1 MEALK
6 AKQKKD
12 LKLAKQVLN
21 LFICNFIHL
30 RTNYMNIRDRWRST
44 SESFAIPIVAL
55 IFSLIIFGIF
65 LAVHNHFQN
74 VFAIS
79 AIRDKILGELGNKA
93 ISELGDKRVNE
104 LIDNAIKSV
113 SLKTLNI
120 FAVYG
125 EIYKS
130 AFGNSFAWQG
140 TLIRAAPLMLTC
152 LCTALPAM
160 LGLTIIGNEGALI
173 VGGLGAIA
181 VGLSL
186 ASLPSVIVQIAMA
199 MGGLIAGGLWIM
211 FVGAIKYYRGVNE
224 TISSLLMNYIA
235 IAVLNTL
242 VEGPMRDPST
252 LNKPSSFPL
261 SAINMLQSIPNTRVH
276 YGLIYGLVACA
287 IAYFLIHRTTFGFAV
302 RTVGGNIR
310 AAKIAG
316 LPVGKLTLIVT
327 FLGGSCAGLA
337 GMVEVAAIHGSA
349 NASLISGYGY
359 SGILVAFIARQNPL
373 VAVLVAVLMG
383 GILAS
388 GSALQRSFG
397 LPDAT
402 VLLFQG
408 IVFLAILFSES
419 LYGRLDFFKDR
430 EPEVKIDASA
440 TVV

>member
-1 MEALK
+1 
-6 AKQKKD
+6 
-12 LKLAKQVLN
+12 
-21 LFICNFIHL
+21 
-30 RTNYMNIRDRWRST
+30 
-44 SESFAIPIVAL
+44 
-55 IFSLIIFGIF
+55 
-65 LAVHNHFQN
+65 
-74 VFAIS
+74 
-79 AIRDKILGELGNKA
+79 
-93 ISELGDKRVNE
+93 
-104 LIDNAIKSV
+104 
-113 SLKTLNI
+113 
-120 FAVYG
+120 
-125 EIYKS
+125 
-130 AFGNSFAWQG
+130 
-140 TLIRAAPLMLTC
+140 
-152 LCTALPAM
+152 
-160 LGLTIIGNEGALI
+160 
-173 VGGLGAIA
+173 
-181 VGLSL
+181 
-186 ASLPSVIVQIAMA
+186 
-199 MGGLIAGGLWIM
+199 MGSLIAGGLWIM

-261 SAINMLQSIPNTRVH
+261 SPINMLQSIPNTRVH

-440 TVV
+440 TAV

>member
-1 MEALK
+1 
-6 AKQKKD
+6 
-12 LKLAKQVLN
+12 
-21 LFICNFIHL
+21 
-30 RTNYMNIRDRWRST
+30 
-44 SESFAIPIVAL
+44 
-55 IFSLIIFGIF
+55 
-65 LAVHNHFQN
+65 
-74 VFAIS
+74 
-79 AIRDKILGELGNKA
+79 
-93 ISELGDKRVNE
+93 
-104 LIDNAIKSV
+104 
-113 SLKTLNI
+113 
-120 FAVYG
+120 
-125 EIYKS
+125 
-130 AFGNSFAWQG
+130 
-140 TLIRAAPLMLTC
+140 
-152 LCTALPAM
+152 M

-186 ASLPSVIVQIAMA
+186 ASLPSIMVQIAMA
-199 MGGLIAGGLWIM
+199 MGGIIVGGLWIM

-261 SAINMLQSIPNTRVH
+261 AAINMLQSIPNTRVH
-276 YGLIYGLVACA
+276 YGLIYGLVACV
-287 IAYFLIHRTTFGFAV
+287 IAYFLIHRTTFGFSV

-440 TVV
+440 TTV

>member
-1 MEALK
+1 M
-6 AKQKKD
+6 
-12 LKLAKQVLN
+12 N
-21 LFICNFIHL
+21 L
-30 RTNYMNIRDRWRST
+30 RDRWRSA
-44 SESFAIPIVAL
+44 SENIVLPIGAL
-55 IFSLIIFGIF
+55 IASLIIFGLF
-65 LAVHNHFQN
+65 CAVQGKNP
-74 VFAIS
+74 I
-79 AIRDKILGELGNKA
+79 
-93 ISELGDKRVNE
+93 
-104 LIDNAIKSV
+104 
-113 SLKTLNI
+113 
-120 FAVYG
+120 AVYG
-125 EIYKS
+125 TIYQA
-130 AFGNSFAWQG
+130 AFGNSFSWQG
-140 TLIRAAPLMLTC
+140 TLIRSAPLMLTS

-181 VGLSL
+181 VGLAI
-186 ASLPSVIVQIAMA
+186 ASLPPLLVQIGMA
-199 MGGLIAGGLWIM
+199 IGGIVAGGLWIM

-235 IAVLNTL
+235 IALLNTL
-242 VEGPMRDPST
+242 VEGPMRDPSS
-252 LNKPSSFPL
+252 LNKPSTFPL
-261 SAINMLQSIPNTRVH
+261 EAVNMLQSIPNTRVH

-316 LPVGKLTLIVT
+316 LAVGKLTMIVS

-337 GMVEVAAIHGSA
+337 GMVEIAAVHGSA
-349 NASLISGYGY
+349 NASLNSDYGY

-388 GSALQRSFG
+388 GSALQRTFL

-419 LYGRLDFFKDR
+419 LYGRWDFFKDR
-430 EPEVKIDASA
+430 EPEVKIEGSTTAI
-440 TVV
+440 

>member
-1 MEALK
+1 MM
-6 AKQKKD
+6 
-12 LKLAKQVLN
+12 N
-21 LFICNFIHL
+21 L
-30 RTNYMNIRDRWRST
+30 RDRWRST
-44 SESFAIPIVAL
+44 SENIFIPIGAVIA
-55 IFSLIIFGIF
+55 SLIIFGIF
-65 LAVHNHFQN
+65 CAMQGKNPV
-74 VFAIS
+74 AI
-79 AIRDKILGELGNKA
+79 
-93 ISELGDKRVNE
+93 
-104 LIDNAIKSV
+104 
-113 SLKTLNI
+113 
-120 FAVYG
+120 YG
-125 EIYKS
+125 TIYQS
-130 AFGNSFAWQG
+130 AFGNSFSWQG
-140 TLIRAAPLMLTC
+140 TLIRSAPLMLTS

-181 VGLSL
+181 MGL
-186 ASLPSVIVQIAMA
+186 AVPSLPPVMVQIAMA
-199 MGGLIAGGLWIM
+199 IGGLLAGGLWIM

-242 VEGPMRDPST
+242 VEGVMRDPSS

-261 SAINMLQSIPNTRVH
+261 AAVNMLQSIPNSRLH

-349 NASLISGYGY
+349 NASLNADYGY

-383 GILAS
+383 GILSS

-440 TVV
+440 SAV

>member
-1 MEALK
+1 
-6 AKQKKD
+6 
-12 LKLAKQVLN
+12 
-21 LFICNFIHL
+21 
-30 RTNYMNIRDRWRST
+30 MNIRDRWRSM
-44 SESFAIPIVAL
+44 SENILIPIGAVLA
-55 IFSLIIFGIF
+55 SLVIFGIF
-65 LAVHNHFQN
+65 C
-74 VFAIS
+74 AIQGKNPI
-79 AIRDKILGELGNKA
+79 AI
-93 ISELGDKRVNE
+93 
-104 LIDNAIKSV
+104 
-113 SLKTLNI
+113 
-120 FAVYG
+120 YG
-125 EIYKS
+125 TIYQS
-130 AFGNSFAWQG
+130 AFGNSFSWQG
-140 TLIRAAPLMLTC
+140 TLIRAAPLMLTS

-181 VGLSL
+181 VGLAIS
-186 ASLPSVIVQIAMA
+186 SLPSLLVQIGMA
-199 MGGLIAGGLWIM
+199 MGGIIAGGLWIM

-235 IAVLNTL
+235 IALLNTL
-242 VEGPMRDPST
+242 VEGPMRDPSS

-327 FLGGSCAGLA
+327 LLGGSCAGLA
-337 GMVEVAAIHGSA
+337 GMVEIAAIHGSA
-349 NASLISGYGY
+349 NASLNSDYGY

-373 VAVLVAVLMG
+373 VAVIVAVLMG

-388 GSALQRSFG
+388 GSALQRSFL

-430 EPEVKIDASA
+430 EPKVKIDAPA
-440 TVV
+440 TVS

>member
-1 MEALK
+1 
-6 AKQKKD
+6 
-12 LKLAKQVLN
+12 
-21 LFICNFIHL
+21 
-30 RTNYMNIRDRWRST
+30 MNIRDHWRST
-44 SESFAIPIVAL
+44 SENILLPIGAL
-55 IFSLIIFGIF
+55 LASLVIFGIF
-65 LAVHNHFQN
+65 CAVQGKNPI
-74 VFAIS
+74 AI
-79 AIRDKILGELGNKA
+79 
-93 ISELGDKRVNE
+93 
-104 LIDNAIKSV
+104 
-113 SLKTLNI
+113 
-120 FAVYG
+120 YG
-125 EIYKS
+125 TIYSS
-130 AFGNSFAWQG
+130 AFGNSFSWQG
-140 TLIRAAPLMLTC
+140 TLIRSAPLMLTC

-186 ASLPSVIVQIAMA
+186 VSLPSLIVQIAMA
-199 MGGLIAGGLWIM
+199 VGGIIAGGLWIM

-261 SAINMLQSIPNTRVH
+261 SAANMLQSIPNTRVH

-287 IAYFLIHRTTFGFAV
+287 IAYFLIHRTTFGFSV

-316 LPVGKLTLIVT
+316 LPVGKLTLIVS

-419 LYGRLDFFKDR
+419 LYGRFDFFKDR

-440 TVV
+440 TTA

>member
-1 MEALK
+1 
-6 AKQKKD
+6 
-12 LKLAKQVLN
+12 
-21 LFICNFIHL
+21 
-30 RTNYMNIRDRWRST
+30 MNIRDRWRST
-44 SESFAIPIVAL
+44 SENFLLPIGAL
-55 IFSLIIFGIF
+55 LASLVVFGIF
-65 LAVHNHFQN
+65 CAVQGKNPI
-74 VFAIS
+74 AI
-79 AIRDKILGELGNKA
+79 
-93 ISELGDKRVNE
+93 
-104 LIDNAIKSV
+104 
-113 SLKTLNI
+113 
-120 FAVYG
+120 YG
-125 EIYKS
+125 TIYSS
-130 AFGNSFAWQG
+130 AFGSSFSWQG
-140 TLIRAAPLMLTC
+140 TLIRSAPLMLTS

-173 VGGLGAIA
+173 VGGLGAIV

-261 SAINMLQSIPNTRVH
+261 SPINMLQSIPNTRVH

-440 TVV
+440 TTV